1 MSKINNMNARP
12 RKPRKNPLLLALLGL
27 LLVAGL
33 VYLFLNRPN
42 HGSGPIPATTP
53 QQQTHA
59 ADKQELSAENV
70 STSAQADKN
79 TSPSAATPSPSSDV
93 ALAAP
98 SGTFISI
105 HRPSLGSSSK
115 EESLCRTTPGAS
127 CFIKFTKDS
136 VIKTLPTQTADANG
150 TVIWDW
156 DVKQAGFDA
165 GTWQITAVAT
175 LNGQTKTTNDP
186 IKLEV
191 QP

>member
-59 ADKQELSAENV
+59 AD
-70 STSAQADKN
+70 
-79 TSPSAATPSPSSDV
+79 
-93 ALAAP
+93 
-98 SGTFISI
+98 
-105 HRPSLGSSSK
+105 
-115 EESLCRTTPGAS
+115 
-127 CFIKFTKDS
+127 S

-156 DVKQAGFDA
+156 DVKQAGFDT